1 MGDANVRRPVATRFE
16 HGVDFGLLVHKSP
29 FMADNRD
36 PLVLSNYIF
45 ELLEVNP
52 GVAGFLIQ
60 LHPDDVDAVV
70 ESVTAH
76 AEKGAGTKTTLY
88 VGQEEEEV
96 EEVEEEEE
104 DAGGVGAGGRKE
116 KPHNPLMISVQKV
129 RIRPGKGKGQSD
141 GWFPQPLTH
150 NTRRVCTDDPENKLP
165 MHSLCPTRE
174 WEREWYGV
182 TTPNIISGQ
191 GVILFPFGATPPL
204 IGEAEEVVAAEPL
217 GAFGGRVIGKPP
229 PSGVAII
236 VISVDATSLWKASST
251 RADVWVNVWGGAK
264 YASKVKLWASWF
276 CMDGGDEQA
285 FLRSLDI
292 SANLNQE
299 VRDVEEDVVLF
310 QNQFLTCTVILTGDG
325 KGMQA
330 MGGAGSKCWL
340 CKDPNGIVEQRGVES
355 TSRWG
360 AFLRSVTPDRR
371 PGDYQHA
378 ACRILNGIA
387 KRIETTLQALPP
399 GTPGKA
405 QALAALQAF
414 KQALKDETSGIPL
427 RERLPSASRATEKD
441 FDLTSTKVFLTSPP
455 FQRQFVECLKEHVPT
470 VRTPGGPMLWVV
482 VHVMVKCI
490 EGLYELWRV
499 RELYTLTQVERHRA
513 LTTKFS
519 KAWGD
524 SGWSPTRWIH
534 WCLAHSTFFAEK
546 WRNIFQFSSIPT
558 EYRHGPYK
566 RRLKN
571 CFKGWSLVRPSM
583 SLRHMHHCMSMNALE
598 QGLLGLEAAKASD
611 IDDFV

>member
-1 MGDANVRRPVATRFE
+1 M
-16 HGVDFGLLVHKSP
+16 
-29 FMADNRD
+29 
-36 PLVLSNYIF
+36 
-45 ELLEVNP
+45 
-52 GVAGFLIQ
+52 
-60 LHPDDVDAVV
+60 
-70 ESVTAH
+70 
-76 AEKGAGTKTTLY
+76 
-88 VGQEEEEV
+88 
-96 EEVEEEEE
+96 
-104 DAGGVGAGGRKE
+104 
-116 KPHNPLMISVQKV
+116 
-129 RIRPGKGKGQSD
+129 
-141 GWFPQPLTH
+141 
-150 NTRRVCTDDPENKLP
+150 
-165 MHSLCPTRE
+165 
-174 WEREWYGV
+174 
-182 TTPNIISGQ
+182 
-191 GVILFPFGATPPL
+191 
-204 IGEAEEVVAAEPL
+204 
-217 GAFGGRVIGKPP
+217 
-229 PSGVAII
+229 
-236 VISVDATSLWKASST
+236 
-251 RADVWVNVWGGAK
+251 
-264 YASKVKLWASWF
+264 
-276 CMDGGDEQA
+276 
-285 FLRSLDI
+285 
-292 SANLNQE
+292 
-299 VRDVEEDVVLF
+299 
-310 QNQFLTCTVILTGDG
+310 
-325 KGMQA
+325 
-330 MGGAGSKCWL
+330 
-340 CKDPNGIVEQRGVES
+340 ES

-427 RERLPSASRATEKD
+427 TERLPSASRATQKD
-441 FDLTSTKVFLTSPP
+441 FDLTSTKVFLTPPP
-455 FQRQFVECLKEHVPT
+455 FQRQFVDCLKEHVPT

-571 CFKGWSLVRPSM
+571 CFKGWSLVRPSV
-583 SLRHMHHCMSMNALE
+583 SLRHMHHCMSMNALG